1 MNFLKYRW
9 MQLRDLDKIAHDCED
24 IVDLLSC
31 KDVVARVVEL
41 DEKISGWIIYRIFK
55 NKIKISKIA
64 FSNDEVA
71 RFIIENLKTKKQ
83 KNIQIT
89 VSEYDLRMQIILK
102 KLGFLFENSIKVN
115 NIDYYK
121 FIFN

>member
-1 MNFLKYRW
+1 